1 MNLSWCQSYAPAPSE
16 NESTA
21 IYKDSSVFISW
32 GSSVEIVR
40 GFMDIQNPGLGI
52 ATYGLE
58 TNAIGPPDNNV
69 VSLGDGGQAI
79 FQFNTSI
86 KNGPGPDFAIFENGF
101 ADHYMELAFV
111 EVSSNG
117 IDYYPFES
125 VSETPCD
132 IQLDNFSYS
141 DCGYIRNLAG
151 KYRVYYGTPFDLEEL
166 TDVFGIDINNITNI
180 RITDVVGCINPGFA
194 STDSQGNIINDPYP
208 TPFESGGF
216 DLDAIGVIHNNL
228 SVQEHEINYSVFPN
242 PADNHITIDGFKQDK
257 KYIFDAFGILVKE
270 FNGQSTS
277 VQNLASGLYFI
288 RQGNHY
294 IPFLKN

>member
-1 MNLSWCQSYAPAPSE
+1 MNLSWSQSYAPAPSE
-16 NESTA
+16 NGSTA

-40 GFMDIQNPGLGI
+40 GSIDIQYPGQGI
-52 ATYGLE
+52 VSYGLE
-58 TNAIGPPDNNV
+58 TNALGAPDNNV
-69 VSLGDGGQAI
+69 VSLGDGGQAV
-79 FQFNTSI
+79 FHFTTSI

-111 EVSSNG
+111 EVSSDG

-125 VSETPCD
+125 TSETPTD

-141 DCGYIRNLAG
+141 DCGYIKNLAG

-166 TDVFGIDINNITNI
+166 EDVSGIDINHITNI
-180 RITDVVGCINPGFA
+180 RITDVVGCINPEFA
-194 STDSQGNIINDPYP
+194 SIDSQGNIINDPYP

-228 SVQEHEINYSVFPN
+228 SIQEHQINYSAFPN
-242 PADNHITIDGFKQDK
+242 PADDIINVNGFNQDK
-257 KYIFDAFGILVKE
+257 IYIFDAFGLLVKE
-270 FNGQSTS
+270 FNGASTS

-288 RQGNHY
+288 RQANHV
-294 IPFLKN
+294 IPFLKK